1 MLLGSLIPIGIAYLG
16 KLIIDAVVL
25 AGQTGLQ
32 TDRDQALKMV
42 ALELALMLVFGAITF
57 AQTVLQTRLE
67 TRVAFSVNERI
78 LEKALTLDLAQF
90 EDSSTYDR
98 LQNARREAG
107 SRPLSLFTNLVL
119 IAVGIITLGSYAAIL
134 IAFQPWA
141 VLALVL
147 ASLPAFFAETTFSAA
162 TFRITT
168 QRAPEQRRMGYL
180 ENLLTNDVAAKE
192 IKLYGFGR
200 RMIERY
206 DVLFAALF
214 KERRALELR
223 RAWWSFGLSLLSTAV
238 LYGYYAYFVTQTIS
252 GALTLGDLALYMTVF
267 RNGHLAL
274 RNTLRWVGA
283 THEAGLFMSGLF
295 GFLDLPVAPP
305 PPPAQPVAGSGFVLE
320 NVSFVYPGAPADRP
334 ALSEVSLKIMP
345 GEKLAIV
352 GENGAGKSTLVKLIA
367 GLYRPSTG
375 ALTLDGIAP
384 ELQRAR
390 FGVVLQDFVRYQ
402 FTARD
407 NVALGELERAAAEPE
422 SLQRAAEKA
431 GADAT
436 LAKLPHGWETQLGRY
451 FENGTELSLGNWQ
464 KLALAR
470 AFLRDSSADIL
481 ILDEPTASL
490 DAAAEH
496 ALFEKFRALAEHK
509 TAILVSH
516 RFSTVRMADRIAVVA
531 QGKIVEL
538 GSHEELL
545 AKNGRYAQLFRLQ
558 AEGYLR

>member
-25 AGQTGLQ
+25 AGQTGLAA
-32 TDRDQALKMV
+32 DREHALAMV
-42 ALELALMLVFGAITF
+42 ALELGLMLIFGAITF

-67 TRVAFSVNERI
+67 TRVAFSVNEQI
-78 LEKALTLDLAQF
+78 LEKALTLELAQF
-90 EDSSTYDR
+90 EDSATYDR
-98 LQNARREAG
+98 LQNARREA
-107 SRPLSLFTNLVL
+107 SARPLSLFTNLVL

-134 IAFQPWA
+134 IAFEPWA
-141 VLALVL
+141 VVALVL
-147 ASLPAFFAETTFSAA
+147 ASLPAFIAETTFSAA

-192 IKLYGFGR
+192 VKLYGFGR

-206 DVLFAALF
+206 DALFTTLF

-223 RAWWSFGLSLLSTAV
+223 RGWWSFGLSLLSTAV
-238 LYGYYAYFVTQTIS
+238 LYGYYAYFVSRTIS

-267 RNGHLAL
+267 RNGHMAL

-283 THEAGLFMSGLF
+283 TKEASLFMSSLF

-305 PPPAQPVAGSGFVLE
+305 PEAAGTATARTGFLLE
-320 NVSFVYPGAPADRP
+320 EVSFIYPGATKP
-334 ALSEVSLKIMP
+334 ALSGVSLQIAP
-345 GEKLAIV
+345 GEKLAVV

-367 GLYRPSTG
+367 GLYRPTSGT
-375 ALTLDGIAP
+375 LTLDGIAP
-384 ELQRAR
+384 ELQRDR

-407 NVALGELERAAAEPE
+407 NIALGALERAAAEPE
-422 SLQRAAEKA
+422 HILRAAEKA

-436 LAKLPHGWETQLGRY
+436 LAKLPRGLDTQLGRY
-451 FENGTELSLGNWQ
+451 FEDGTELSLGNWQ

-470 AFLRDSSADIL
+470 AFMRDSSADIL

-496 ALFEKFRALAEHK
+496 ALFQKFRALAKNK

-531 QGKIVEL
+531 QGRIAEL
-538 GSHEELL
+538 GTHEELL
-545 AKNGRYAQLFRLQ
+545 AKNGRYAHLFRLQ
-558 AEGYLR
+558 AEGYLRE